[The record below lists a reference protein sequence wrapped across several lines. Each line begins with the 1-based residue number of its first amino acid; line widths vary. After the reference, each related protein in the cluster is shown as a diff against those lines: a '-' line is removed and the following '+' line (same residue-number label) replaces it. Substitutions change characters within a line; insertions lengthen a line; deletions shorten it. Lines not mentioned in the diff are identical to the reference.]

1 MHYLCDEQQDW
12 QPSLED
18 IRAKVNKN
26 TKALVIINPNN
37 PTGANYE
44 PAMLQELLQ
53 IARENN
59 LIVFAD
65 EIYDKILYDGEEHT
79 SIASM
84 ADDLLF
90 ITFNGL
96 SKNYRAA
103 GFRAGWMV
111 ISGAKH
117 RAERYIQGLDMLASD
132 AALCQR
138 PQPARHPDRTRGLP
152 EHQ

>member
-1 MHYLCDEQQDW
+1 YLCDEQQDW

-65 EIYDKILYDGEEHT
+65 EIYDKIL
-79 SIASM
+79 
-84 ADDLLF
+84 
-90 ITFNGL
+90 
-96 SKNYRAA
+96 
-103 GFRAGWMV
+103 
-111 ISGAKH
+111 
-117 RAERYIQGLDMLASD
+117 
-132 AALCQR
+132 
-138 PQPARHPDRTRGLP
+138 
-152 EHQ
+152 